1 MTKFNWH
8 ESAEKKWDSSAEF
21 WNQNSQE
28 MWDSGSRSTIIPF
41 FEQYVKKEAKVLDV
55 GCGDGYGT
63 YKLSRAGYKAV
74 GVDLSEV
81 MIQKREGAWRG
92 PGFILYKRRS
102 FFLTI

>member
-41 FEQYVKKEAKVLDV
+41 LSSTWKEAQVLDV

-63 YKLSRAGYKAV
+63 YKLSGAGYKAV

-81 MIQKREGAWRG
+81 MIQKVKNAEKAQ
-92 PGFILYKRRS
+92 IYL
-102 FFLTI
+102 L

>member
-28 MWDSGSRSTIIPF
+28 MWDSGVEYNYSV
-41 FEQYVKKEAKVLDV
+41 FEQYVKKEAEVLDV

-63 YKLSRAGYKAV
+63 YKLSRTGYKAV

-81 MIQKREGAWRG
+81 MIQKG
-92 PGFILYKRRS
+92 RS
-102 FFLTI
+102 AEKDLIYLL

>member
-41 FEQYVKKEAKVLDV
+41 FEQYVKKEAQVLDV

-63 YKLSRAGYKAV
+63 YKLSRAAIKQLEWIYQRLAQH
-74 GVDLSEV
+74 E
-81 MIQKREGAWRG
+81 KRESVSR
-92 PGFILYKRRS
+92 
-102 FFLTI
+102 